1 MATRALALRPSFRF
15 DPGVLALLAAVAIW
29 GVTMV
34 ITRSALESTGPF
46 TILAARFII
55 GFALLVP
62 FARRRGF
69 RMKMVV
75 RPVFI
80 AFGAIGIVAH
90 NGLETIG
97 LQFTSAG
104 SGALVIAAVPAVTAA
119 MSIVMLKE
127 KVGKMQAF
135 GIAISIGGVALVSGS
150 SSGVAGSAEPFGNFL
165 VFLGV
170 VAWGLYTVQGKRL
183 VTDLPSLVIT
193 TAGMGAAVGMLVP
206 MAVTEVA
213 LTGVPQVAPV
223 AALGIVYLG
232 VMASGI
238 AYALWNYAL
247 NHVDAAAAGP
257 FANLVPVIGLVA
269 AVMAGESTSPIQLLG
284 GAVVAI
290 GLSLSES
297 ARIRRA
303 RDMRDMPSPA

>member
-1 MATRALALRPSFRF
+1 MAVRSLTLRPSYRF
-15 DPGVLALLAAVAIW
+15 DPGILALLAAVAIW
-29 GVTMV
+29 GITMV

-69 RMKMVV
+69 KLGMVF
-75 RPVFI
+75 RPVFV

-127 KVGKMQAF
+127 TVSKLQAL
-135 GIAISIGGVALVSGS
+135 GIAISIGGVVLVSGS
-150 SSGVAGSAEPFGNFL
+150 NSGVAGSSEPFGNLL

-170 VAWGLYTVQGKRL
+170 VAWGVYTVQGKRL
-183 VTDLPSLVIT
+183 VTDIPSLVIT
-193 TAGMGAAVGMLVP
+193 TAGMGAAVGMLLPLSVVEI
-206 MAVTEVA
+206 AA
-213 LTGVPQVAPV
+213 TGAPTFEPA
-223 AALGIVYLG
+223 AALGILYLG
-232 VMASGI
+232 VMASGV

-257 FANLVPVIGLVA
+257 FANLVPVIGLIA
-269 AVMAGESTSPIQLLG
+269 AIMAGESTSPMQLLG
-284 GAVVAI
+284 GGVVAL
-290 GLSLSES
+290 GLALSES
-297 ARIRRA
+297 ARIRRT
-303 RDMRDMPSPA
+303 RDLRDLPSPA